1 MDEGAAWRSKEH
13 KPELLNWEDCRSP
26 GSKDPHARIEWMTEQ
41 GIDLA
46 FLYPSLGLNWQ
57 TECGDAGL
65 AAAYCRVYNDWI
77 IDFCRPYPDRLI
89 PIAMVSLME
98 VGERGRGGKTDGE
111 ARGEGRVHVSEPAG

>member
-1 MDEGAAWRSKEH
+1 
-13 KPELLNWEDCRSP
+13 
-26 GSKDPHARIEWMTEQ
+26 MTEQ

-98 VGERGRGGKTDGE
+98 VENGSRRSNGPPNSGR
-111 ARGEGRVHVSEPAG
+111 RVCTCSEPAG